1 MKRVLYVFK
10 SIIICVC
17 VGIILGFFAMAA
29 VWLFSENKPG
39 VDKCLY
45 TLRIGAAIGAFAAAA
60 VRLIYAICDNHPISK
75 ALSLSKRGENIDEAF
90 ELVRHKA
97 AKTHDPKKKST
108 YMLVLSAL
116 YTENERYDDAL
127 ETLRKTDFNELPY
140 ELMQE
145 YFNAYMYTY
154 LQMGDTENADRVY
167 SEAQPYF
174 KSPAPSVLHTLGVYE
189 YARGNYGKARSYL
202 LQSRTNDDSDRNVC
216 DCDLY
221 LALCALKEGKVND
234 AKALADEAGELF
246 VTKNEEKNLAKL
258 LTLIEKYEQRLA
270 LPKAEGDEPEQTE
283 QTEQTEQATNER
295 TTDDD

>member
-1 MKRVLYVFK
+1 MKKGVYILK

-29 VWLFSENKPG
+29 VWFFSEDKPNA
-39 VDKCLY
+39 DKCLRI
-45 TLRIGAAIGAFAAAA
+45 LRIGSALGAFAAAL
-60 VRLIYAICDNHPISK
+60 VRLIYSLCDNHPINK
-75 ALSLSKRGENIDEAF
+75 ALRLSKHGENIDEAF

-97 AKTHDPKKKST
+97 TKTHDEHKKNT
-108 YMLVLSAL
+108 YMLILSAL
-116 YTENERYDDAL
+116 YTENERYVDAL
-127 ETLRKTDFNELPY
+127 ETLGKTDFNELPN

-154 LQMGDTENADRVY
+154 LQMGDIENAKRVY
-167 SEAQPYF
+167 SEALPYF
-174 KSPAPSVLHTLGVYE
+174 KDPAPSVLHTLGVFE
-189 YARGNYGKARSYL
+189 YAKGNLGKARSYL
-202 LQSRTNDDSDRNVC
+202 LQSRANDDSDRNVC

-234 AKALADEAGELF
+234 AKALADEAGEAV

-258 LTLIEKYEQRLA
+258 LTLIEKYEQRQA
-270 LPKAEGDEPEQTE
+270 MPKSEGDEPEQTE

-295 TTDDD
+295 TADND